1 MLADSFFFNVNI
13 VLCWP
18 DTMKCQDG
26 AQVTR
31 YIVKLMYNVSYCK
44 YLVYEKELI
53 SQQQWPVSLVRDT
66 F

>member
-1 MLADSFFFNVNI
+1 MLADSFFFMLTLYSVDRTQWNVKM
-13 VLCWP
+13 VP
-18 DTMKCQDG
+18 
-26 AQVTR
+26 
-31 YIVKLMYNVSYCK
+31 KLMYNVSYCK